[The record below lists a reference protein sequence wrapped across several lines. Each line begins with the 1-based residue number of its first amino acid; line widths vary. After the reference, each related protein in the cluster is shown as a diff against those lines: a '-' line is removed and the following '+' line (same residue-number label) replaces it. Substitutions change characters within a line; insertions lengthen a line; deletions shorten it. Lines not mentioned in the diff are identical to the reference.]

1 MLENVDFL
9 GHASFRIR
17 GSKILYVDP
26 YRLDN
31 GEPADIIFVTHSH
44 FDHLSL
50 EDIKKIAARNTAV
63 ICSKDCVEQVKSLV
77 GEVIGL
83 DPFETT
89 EVGEVLVE
97 SLPAYNIG
105 KEYHPRANNWNGY
118 VFALDGVRYYHPGDT
133 DKIPEMEDVRTDVA
147 FLPVG
152 GTYTMNCDEAAE
164 AVNLI
169 NPTYAVPM
177 HYGSIVGSDS
187 DAKRFVELVGKRAK
201 IIPPYDATR

>member
-9 GHASFRIR
+9 GHASFRIK

-26 YRLDN
+26 FQLGS
-31 GEPADIIFVTHSH
+31 GEPADIILITHSH

-50 EDIKKIAARNTAV
+50 EDVKKIAGKNTV
-63 ICSKDCVEQVKSLV
+63 VVCSKDCVEKVKPLV
-77 GEVIGL
+77 GKVIGL
-83 DPFETT
+83 DPSETT
-89 EVGEVLVE
+89 KVGEVLIE
-97 SLPAYNIG
+97 SVPAYNID

-118 VFALDGVRYYHPGDT
+118 VFTLDGVRYYHPGDT

-152 GTYTMNCDEAAE
+152 GTYTMDCDQAAE
-164 AVNLI
+164 AVDLI
-169 NPTYAVPM
+169 NPTFAVPM

-187 DAKRFVELVGKRAK
+187 DAERFAELVGERAK
-201 IIPPYDATR
+201 IIPPDTD